1 MFREITIG
9 GIKVPMLANAAT
21 PLRYKQ
27 YFHKDILKEMQGA
40 QSDSVKV
47 TDSLPELSFIMACQ
61 AKAKEGKV
69 DLNTLKQ
76 TDYIDWL
83 EQFDPMDI
91 PMAADDIVSLYFGNA
106 LTEAEAKKNVEEPK
120 EK

>member
-9 GIKVPMLANAAT
+9 SVKVPMLANAAT

-27 YFHKDILKEMQGA
+27 HFHKDILKEMQGA
-40 QSDSVKV
+40 QMDSVKV
-47 TDSLPELSFIMACQ
+47 TDSLPELAYIMACQ
-61 AKAKEGKV
+61 AKAKEGKI
-69 DLNTLKQ
+69 DINLLKE
-76 TDYIDWL
+76 TDYLDWL

-106 LTEAEAKKNVEEPK
+106 ITEAEAKKKEGEPK
-120 EK
+120 GK

>member
-1 MFREITIG
+1 MYREIKIGEKTI
-9 GIKVPMLANAAT
+9 PMLANAAT

-27 YFHKDILKEMQGA
+27 HFHKDILVELQNA
-40 QSDSVKV
+40 QIESVKV
-47 TDSLPELSFIMACQ
+47 TDSLPELAFIMANQ

-69 DLNTLKQ
+69 DLNLLKE

-83 EQFDPMDI
+83 EQFDAFDI

-106 LTEAEAKKNVEEPK
+106 LTEAEAKKKEGEQK

>member
-1 MFREITIG
+1 MYREISIG

-27 YFHKDILKEMQGA
+27 HFHKDFLKEMQGA
-40 QSDSVKV
+40 QIDSIKV
-47 TDSLPELSFIMACQ
+47 TDSLPELAFIMSCQ

-69 DLNTLKQ
+69 DINMLKE
-76 TDYIDWL
+76 TDYLDWL

-106 LTEAEAKKNVEEPK
+106 ITEAEAKKKEEEPN

>member
-1 MFREITIG
+1 MFREIKIG
-9 GIKVPMLANAAT
+9 GIEVPMVANAAT

-40 QSDSVKV
+40 ESDSGKV
-47 TDSLPELSFIMACQ
+47 TDSLPELAFIMAMQ
-61 AKAKEGKV
+61 AKAKEGKA
-69 DLNTLKQ
+69 DMNLLKE
-76 TDYIDWL
+76 TDFINWL

-106 LTEAEAKKNVEEPK
+106 ITEVETKKKEEEQK